1 MALST
6 RSKFIIQI
14 GLTLIFF
21 VCEFVTA
28 QLTGSDTLL
37 ADAFHMLSDVI
48 ALILGLFCMELS
60 KKSNPPEKF
69 TFGYARA
76 EVVGAFAN
84 SVILA
89 TLIFEIIL
97 EAFEKFIVGPNPIEN
112 VELLIIVG
120 ALGEAVDYLGLLD
133 NWRRMVMLCD
143 GSGMPRTMHTCTN
156 AIININLDHGTARAR
171 SYYVVYQQ
179 TDKLPLQAIVAGRYV
194 DKFELV
200 AGRWRFSQRDY
211 RMMEMIG
218 NISEHLHHS
227 KLIMAQ
233 QLTHS

>member
-1 MALST
+1 MRNDEQEIRNLLFAYTHRFDEGDFEGAAIL
-6 RSKFIIQI
+6 FQY
-14 GLTLIFF
+14 
-21 VCEFVTA
+21 A
-28 QLTGSDTLL
+28 Q
-37 ADAFHMLSDVI
+37 
-48 ALILGLFCMELS
+48 
-60 KKSNPPEKF
+60 
-69 TFGYARA
+69 
-76 EVVGAFAN
+76 
-84 SVILA
+84 
-89 TLIFEIIL
+89 
-97 EAFEKFIVGPNPIEN
+97 
-112 VELLIIVG
+112 IIVG

-179 TDKLPLQAIVAGRYV
+179 TDNLPLQAIVAGRYV

-227 KLIMAQ
+227 KLIIAQ
-233 QLTHS
+233 QLSS

>member
-1 MALST
+1 MRNDEQEIRNLLFAYTHRFDEGDFEGAAIL
-6 RSKFIIQI
+6 FQY
-14 GLTLIFF
+14 
-21 VCEFVTA
+21 A
-28 QLTGSDTLL
+28 Q
-37 ADAFHMLSDVI
+37 
-48 ALILGLFCMELS
+48 
-60 KKSNPPEKF
+60 
-69 TFGYARA
+69 
-76 EVVGAFAN
+76 
-84 SVILA
+84 
-89 TLIFEIIL
+89 
-97 EAFEKFIVGPNPIEN
+97 
-112 VELLIIVG
+112 IIVG

-156 AIININLDHGTARAR
+156 AIININLDHGTARTR

-179 TDKLPLQAIVAGRYV
+179 TDNLPLQAIVAGRYV

-233 QLTHS
+233 QLSS

>member
-1 MALST
+1 M
-6 RSKFIIQI
+6 RNDEQEIRN
-14 GLTLIFF
+14 
-21 VCEFVTA
+21 
-28 QLTGSDTLL
+28 LL
-37 ADAFHMLSDVI
+37 FAYTHRFDEGDF
-48 ALILGLFCMELS
+48 E
-60 KKSNPPEKF
+60 
-69 TFGYARA
+69 
-76 EVVGAFAN
+76 GA
-84 SVILA
+84 A
-89 TLIFEIIL
+89 TLFQH
-97 EAFEKFIVGPNPIEN
+97 AQ
-112 VELLIIVG
+112 IIVG
-120 ALGEAVDYLGLLD
+120 ALGEAVDYLGLLE

-143 GSGMPRTMHTCTN
+143 GSGIPRTIHTCTN
-156 AIININLDHGTARAR
+156 AIININLDHCTASAR

-218 NISEHLHHS
+218 DISEHLHHS